1 MLFKMKGI
9 LLRSIIFASAF
20 WLTIPAH
27 SQERKWSY
35 GVTPELNINSIR
47 GKDIRDSFSNKA
59 GFGASLLLERHF
71 AKWSAGAG
79 LAYTQNRIYHES
91 QELTRVYDNAELRLN
106 FIKPFKGESKTSLR
120 LGLTPS
126 YTLNGTVLALDG
138 SKSTGVS
145 RADLPLDFQFD
156 MGVYAGFDFRVSDA
170 VNLQVGYTE
179 FVRSVQKDKDITGRG
194 DAFRF
199 GLQIRLNDLRK
210 ERPEPVW
217 IYDEIKKVKDGGV
230 VFVLPVK
237 ATLKEENKDAAEI
250 LSNIATMVDSHFRF
264 AQHFFVPDTCLGG
277 FLNHPGMCLTDKDLN
292 PINVFYFPEDHY
304 VVRIGEGVLTEF
316 EDTRRGVFMYRSD
329 MNLIPEPFPS
339 YIPLG
344 SFSGELS
351 NPTVVR
357 QLVKQ
362 FNNELQSLENQRI
375 ARLKGVEF

>member
-1 MLFKMKGI
+1 MFI
-9 LLRSIIFASAF
+9 
-20 WLTIPAH
+20 WLTVPAQA
-27 SQERKWSY
+27 QEKSWTY
-35 GVTPELNINSIR
+35 GITPDLNFNSIR
-47 GKDIRDSFSNKA
+47 GKEIRDSFSNRP
-59 GFGASLLLERHF
+59 GFGASLFAERHF
-71 AKWSAGAG
+71 TKWSVGVG
-79 LAYTQNRIYHES
+79 LAYVQNRHYHEG
-91 QELTRVYDNAELRLN
+91 QAQTRVYDNAELRLN
-106 FIKPFKGESKTSLR
+106 FIRHFKGESKTSLR
-120 LGLTPS
+120 LGLITS
-126 YTLNGTVLALDG
+126 YTLDGTSLTLDG
-138 SKSTGVS
+138 SKSSGVS
-145 RADLPLDFQFD
+145 RTDLPLDFQFD
-156 MGVYAGFDFRVSDA
+156 FGTYTGFDFRVSDA
-170 VNLQVGYTE
+170 VDLQVGYTE
-179 FVRSVQKDKDITGRG
+179 FFRSGVEGTNLVGRG
-194 DAFRF
+194 DAYRL
-199 GLQIRLNDLRK
+199 GLKIRLNDLRK
-210 ERPEPVW
+210 EKPEPVW